1 LRYVFF
7 PVPIFSN
14 SSGRRFALLPLL
26 AALAGVPTPVR
37 AQGIDAPGPEQ
48 LAAQRAAY
56 EAVATKTI
64 VDLQPF
70 RAEQRLTLADGTELM
85 LASLSPA
92 INSWYLLEIKAPGA
106 RRSNWY
112 HLENIDTR
120 GTRLALEPAEIP
132 TLRLAHADGNSTCAL
147 VADTGSVLEDAR
159 KVGLPYAPLCN
170 GQIYLRNRVDG
181 SRTSRERT
189 AEFLRDNVWFGD
201 SLVNLVKDTFYQD
214 AYAETGTTLGIT
226 AVGSVVEALGQAALV
241 DYPVISTSIGMALEG
256 APEGG
261 MAQGQWYAMAG
272 NTGVYA
278 SVVQPGKI
286 SREILDRP
294 NETNWLDDVER
305 WATAY
310 LVAFDLTDFE
320 VGYEV
325 GTDHPTLNWSPRPSG
340 SGRNYSIPGPDGV
353 ASSTP
358 LVTLGMVS
366 PSQAHRVAATFT
378 GGYKREHGAFRM
390 GDYAFSYN
398 GHHYGF
404 VVDGVVLSKLV
415 PDLSTLYVLDDGTIG
430 MRTWAVED
438 EALLPQIRFAR
449 QNGVPLIAPDPATG
463 DSVPGPLVRAWG
475 PGNWSGSAEAQLR
488 TLRAGACMKTVQGRQ
503 MLIYAYFSTATPSA
517 MARVFQ
523 AYGCEY
529 AMQLDMNSVEHTYA
543 AIYTPKPEGG
553 LEISHLVRAMRDIDA
568 RANDG
573 TRLPRFVAYSDN
585 RDFFYLLRKVPPS

>member
-1 LRYVFF
+1 M
-7 PVPIFSN
+7 
-14 SSGRRFALLPLL
+14 
-26 AALAGVPTPVR
+26 TP
-37 AQGIDAPGPEQ
+37 ADADQ

-56 EAVATKTI
+56 DAVVTKTI
-64 VDLQPF
+64 LDLQPF
-70 RAEQRLTLADGTELM
+70 RAEQRITLADGTEVM
-85 LASLSPA
+85 LASLNPT
-92 INSWYLLEIKAPGA
+92 INTWYLLEIKSPSA
-106 RRSNWY
+106 RRASFY
-112 HLENIDTR
+112 HLENVDTR
-120 GTRLALEPAEIP
+120 DVWLTLEQAEVP
-132 TLRLAHADGNSTCAL
+132 TLRLARADGNTACSLQTDAE
-147 VADTGSVLEDAR
+147 SVLGQAQ
-159 KVGLPYAPLCN
+159 KTGLPFAPICN
-170 GQIYLRNRVDG
+170 GQVYLRNRVDG

-214 AYAETGTTLGIT
+214 AYAETGVTLGTT
-226 AVGSVVEALGQAALV
+226 AVGSVVEALGQATLT
-241 DYPVISTSIGMALEG
+241 DYPVISTSIGMALDG
-256 APEGG
+256 APDGG

-272 NTGVYA
+272 NSGVYA

-286 SREILDRP
+286 SRDILDRP

-310 LVAFDLTDFE
+310 LVAFDLTEFE
-320 VGYEV
+320 IGYEV

-340 SGRNYSIPGPDGV
+340 AGRSYSIPGPDGV
-353 ASSTP
+353 SSSTP

-366 PSQAHRVAATFT
+366 PSAAHRVAATFT

-390 GDYAFSYN
+390 GDLAFSYH

-404 VVDGVVLSKLV
+404 VVNGTVLSKLV
-415 PDLSTLYVLDDGTIG
+415 PDLSTIYVLEDGTIG
-430 MRTWAVED
+430 MRTWTAED
-438 EALLPQIRFAR
+438 DALLPQIRYAR

-463 DSVPGPLVRAWG
+463 DSVPGPLVRQWG

-517 MARVFQ
+517 MARTFQ

-529 AMQLDMNSVEHTYA
+529 AMQLDMNSVEHTYLA
-543 AIYTPKPEGG
+543 VYTQKPEGG
-553 LEISHLVRAMRDIDA
+553 LETSHLVRAMRDIDA

>member
-1 LRYVFF
+1 M
-7 PVPIFSN
+7 IFSTRA
-14 SSGRRFALLPLL
+14 GRLSACLPLL
-26 AALAGVPTPVR
+26 AALALAPTQGS
-37 AQGIDAPGPEQ
+37 AQGIPLPGADQ
-48 LAAQRAAY
+48 LAAQRLAY
-56 EAVATKTI
+56 DAVATKTI

-70 RAEQRLTLADGTELM
+70 RAEQRMTLTDGTELK
-85 LASLSPA
+85 LVSLSPA
-92 INSWYLLEIKAPGA
+92 INSWYLLELKAPAA
-106 RRSNWY
+106 RRSSFY
-112 HLENIDTR
+112 HLENIDSH
-120 GTRLALEPAEIP
+120 GVELALEPAEVP
-132 TLRLAHADGNSTCAL
+132 TLRLARADGNYSCPL
-147 VADTGSVLEDAR
+147 VVEQASVLEAAQ
-159 KVGLPYAPLCN
+159 KAGLPFAPLCN
-170 GQIYLRNRVDG
+170 GQVYLRNRVDG

-214 AYAETGTTLGIT
+214 AYAETGVTLGIT
-226 AVGSVVEALGQAALV
+226 AAGSVVEALGQAALV
-241 DYPVISTSIGMALEG
+241 DFPVISTSIGMALQG

-261 MAQGQWYAMAG
+261 IAQGNWYAMAG

-278 SVVQPGKI
+278 SVVQPAKI

-294 NETNWLDDVER
+294 NETNWLDEVER

-310 LVAFDLTDFE
+310 LVAFDLTEFE

-404 VVDGVVLSKLV
+404 VVNGVVLSKLV
-415 PDLSTLYVLDDGTIG
+415 PDLATLYVLEDGTIG

-438 EALLPQIRFAR
+438 DALLPQIRFAR

-463 DSVPGPLVRAWG
+463 DSVPGPLVRSWG

-488 TLRAGACMKTVQGRQ
+488 TLRAGACMKTVQGRR

-529 AMQLDMNSVEHTYA
+529 AMQLDMNSVEHTYLA
-543 AIYTPKPEGG
+543 VYTQKPEGG

>member
-1 LRYVFF
+1 M
-7 PVPIFSN
+7 PIFACFIAP
-14 SSGRRFALLPLL
+14 SSVL
-26 AALAGVPTPVR
+26 
-37 AQGIDAPGPEQ
+37 AQGIAPADADQ

-56 EAVATKTI
+56 DVVATKTI
-64 VDLQPF
+64 LDLQPF
-70 RAEQRLTLADGTELM
+70 RAEQRMTLADGTEVM
-85 LASLSPA
+85 LASLNPT
-92 INSWYLLEIKAPGA
+92 INTWYLLEIKAPSA
-106 RRSNWY
+106 RSASLY

-120 GTRLALEPAEIP
+120 DVWLALEQAEVP
-132 TLRLAHADGNSTCAL
+132 TLRLARADGNAACPLQTDAE
-147 VADTGSVLEDAR
+147 SVLELAQ
-159 KVGLPYAPLCN
+159 KTGLPFAPICN
-170 GQIYLRNRVDG
+170 GQVYLRNRVDG

-214 AYAETGTTLGIT
+214 AYAETGVTLGTT
-226 AVGSVVEALGQAALV
+226 AVGSVVEALGQAALT
-241 DYPVISTSIGMALEG
+241 DYPVISTSIGMALDG

-272 NTGVYA
+272 NSGVYA

-286 SREILDRP
+286 SRDILDRP

-305 WATAY
+305 GATAY
-310 LVAFDLTDFE
+310 LVAFDLTEFE
-320 VGYEV
+320 IGYEV
-325 GTDHPTLNWSPRPSG
+325 GTAHPTLNWSPRPSG
-340 SGRNYSIPGPDGV
+340 AGRNYNIPGPDGV
-353 ASSTP
+353 SSSTP

-366 PSQAHRVAATFT
+366 PSAAHRVAATFT
-378 GGYKREHGAFRM
+378 GGYKREHGAFRS
-390 GDYAFSYN
+390 GDLAFSYH

-404 VVDGVVLSKLV
+404 VVNGTVLSKLV
-415 PDLSTLYVLDDGTIG
+415 PDLSTIYVLEDGTIG
-430 MRTWAVED
+430 MRTWTEED
-438 EALLPQIRFAR
+438 DALLPQIRYAR

-463 DSVPGPLVRAWG
+463 DSVPGPLVRQWG

-517 MARVFQ
+517 MARTFQ

-543 AIYTPKPEGG
+543 AVYTHLPEGG
-553 LEISHLVRAMRDIDA
+553 LEVSHLVRNMRDIDA